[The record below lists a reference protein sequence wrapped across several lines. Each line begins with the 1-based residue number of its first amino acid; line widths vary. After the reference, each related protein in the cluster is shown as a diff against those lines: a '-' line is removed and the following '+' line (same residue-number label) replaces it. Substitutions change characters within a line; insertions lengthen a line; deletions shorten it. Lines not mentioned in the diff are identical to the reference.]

1 MLLSESNQLWKDR
14 ASPLPMPRLLA
25 GFIVYLLPSFAH
37 HILTPCTVLPSQHL
51 TLSISNCLCLDPGK
65 EVEL

>member
-14 ASPLPMPRLLA
+14 AGPSPMPRLLA

-37 HILTPCTVLPSQHL
+37 HILTPCTVLPSHHL
-51 TLSISNCLCLDPGK
+51 SQLRPSQIVSA
-65 EVEL
+65 